1 MNNGSKGP
9 LVYGLCALFGHTTE
23 YIFKSSS
30 DTSVA
35 NSLTLSTGLLV
46 RSTMNVIPK
55 TSLSMRRLG
64 MELLLKKKIIEIR
77 HFRRNYPV
85 FFIKCML
92 MLWNL
97 LTLSK
102 IGLDN
107 MWVT

>member
-1 MNNGSKGP
+1 MGFRSPSLYFSPYMNNGSKKGP
-9 LVYGLCALFGHTTE
+9 LVNGLCALFGHTTE

-64 MELLLKKKIIEIR
+64 MELLKKK
-77 HFRRNYPV
+77 
-85 FFIKCML
+85 
-92 MLWNL
+92 
-97 LTLSK
+97 
-102 IGLDN
+102 
-107 MWVT
+107 